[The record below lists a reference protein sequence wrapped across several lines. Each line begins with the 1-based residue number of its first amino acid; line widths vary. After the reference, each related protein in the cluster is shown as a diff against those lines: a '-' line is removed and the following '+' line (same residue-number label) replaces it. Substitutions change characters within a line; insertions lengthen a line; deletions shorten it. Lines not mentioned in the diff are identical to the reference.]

1 MSIDY
6 EILERAKLL
15 LNSDNNTTASLC
27 EQNEMIAHKVA
38 AYIEKM
44 NSSIPPELIPADVV
58 DYLCEH
64 NTDSECESYIGKIL
78 VQDYGVNPLK
88 LYATIDK
95 EKFWNIHHIFDDSFL
110 DISDIS
116 NECVINSVDN
126 IYRIT
131 SGDMM
136 QGIIGSS
143 LALCYKN
150 RPSQLEELFITFQ
163 AKPTRSM
170 MWFLCYSANHL
181 ASFDIEL
188 TNRYLISFIKSKQAI
203 LMYAGVRI
211 SKNLLKN
218 YWNVINQNVLVIIN
232 ELNNTNNNPEFKE
245 FIAVAVTFIYQVDC
259 EFPEFYSNDSL
270 FDIIFRLIKSNSDL
284 IKYFL
289 AQEVFRKIY
298 SEPLKYSSKDEKYIS
313 LLSGTKIDNN
323 KGLIDQI
330 DMLINWEVKHNKM
343 ENAWKN
349 IEIFNSMNPKIKLR
363 DSLDSVFHLILNKI
377 EEFLPNIYQ
386 NIELASNRN
395 SVGLQLIESFA
406 FERTEHIRSV
416 NWLVGIETVD
426 ILCIARKIFVTC
438 VHPEFVTYWG
448 AVVLQE
454 KIATAH
460 SDYFNLYKEWV
471 CENYPMTAQKVI
483 KQKISDEG
491 FDSRELE
498 TLQTFCSQIISERTR
513 ISQIRDFSPSQSR
526 LLAYQTEQMKQN
538 AELSKLGESKSIFF
552 NLVSRAT
559 LKYGVRSAFVQK
571 QGDIRTLRE
580 SEYAHFEF
588 SIEMPRLFI
597 SDPLFLYICTKEAF
611 PEVDKS

>member
-1 MSIDY
+1 
-6 EILERAKLL
+6 
-15 LNSDNNTTASLC
+15 
-27 EQNEMIAHKVA
+27 
-38 AYIEKM
+38 M
-44 NSSIPPELIPADVV
+44 NSSILPELIPADVV

-170 MWFLCYSANHL
+170 MWFLCYSADHL

-203 LMYAGVRI
+203 LMYAGVQI

-218 YWNVINQNVLVIIN
+218 YWNVINQNVSVIIN

-245 FIAVAVTFIYQVDC
+245 FTAAAVAFIYQVDC
-259 EFPEFYSNDSL
+259 EFPEFYSIDSL
-270 FDIIFRLIKSNSDL
+270 FDIICRLIKSNSDL

-298 SEPLKYSSKDEKYIS
+298 SGPLKYSSKDEKYIS
-313 LLSGTKIDNN
+313 LLSGTKIVFGSGENN
-323 KGLIDQI
+323 HFGSG
-330 DMLINWEVKHNKM
+330 
-343 ENAWKN
+343 ENN
-349 IEIFNSMNPKIKLR
+349 QF
-363 DSLDSVFHLILNKI
+363 
-377 EEFLPNIYQ
+377 
-386 NIELASNRN
+386 
-395 SVGLQLIESFA
+395 
-406 FERTEHIRSV
+406 
-416 NWLVGIETVD
+416 
-426 ILCIARKIFVTC
+426 
-438 VHPEFVTYWG
+438 
-448 AVVLQE
+448 
-454 KIATAH
+454 
-460 SDYFNLYKEWV
+460 
-471 CENYPMTAQKVI
+471 
-483 KQKISDEG
+483 
-491 FDSRELE
+491 
-498 TLQTFCSQIISERTR
+498 
-513 ISQIRDFSPSQSR
+513 
-526 LLAYQTEQMKQN
+526 
-538 AELSKLGESKSIFF
+538 
-552 NLVSRAT
+552 
-559 LKYGVRSAFVQK
+559 
-571 QGDIRTLRE
+571 
-580 SEYAHFEF
+580 
-588 SIEMPRLFI
+588 
-597 SDPLFLYICTKEAF
+597 
-611 PEVDKS
+611 

>member
-150 RPSQLEELFITFQ
+150 RLSQLEELFITFQ

-188 TNRYLISFIKSKQAI
+188 TNRYLISFIKNKQFSCMQA
-203 LMYAGVRI
+203 YG
-211 SKNLLKN
+211 
-218 YWNVINQNVLVIIN
+218 
-232 ELNNTNNNPEFKE
+232 
-245 FIAVAVTFIYQVDC
+245 
-259 EFPEFYSNDSL
+259 
-270 FDIIFRLIKSNSDL
+270 
-284 IKYFL
+284 
-289 AQEVFRKIY
+289 FRKIY
-298 SEPLKYSSKDEKYIS
+298 
-313 LLSGTKIDNN
+313 
-323 KGLIDQI
+323 
-330 DMLINWEVKHNKM
+330 
-343 ENAWKN
+343 
-349 IEIFNSMNPKIKLR
+349 
-363 DSLDSVFHLILNKI
+363 
-377 EEFLPNIYQ
+377 
-386 NIELASNRN
+386 
-395 SVGLQLIESFA
+395 
-406 FERTEHIRSV
+406 
-416 NWLVGIETVD
+416 
-426 ILCIARKIFVTC
+426 
-438 VHPEFVTYWG
+438 
-448 AVVLQE
+448 
-454 KIATAH
+454 
-460 SDYFNLYKEWV
+460 
-471 CENYPMTAQKVI
+471 
-483 KQKISDEG
+483 
-491 FDSRELE
+491 
-498 TLQTFCSQIISERTR
+498 
-513 ISQIRDFSPSQSR
+513 
-526 LLAYQTEQMKQN
+526 
-538 AELSKLGESKSIFF
+538 
-552 NLVSRAT
+552 
-559 LKYGVRSAFVQK
+559 
-571 QGDIRTLRE
+571 
-580 SEYAHFEF
+580 
-588 SIEMPRLFI
+588 
-597 SDPLFLYICTKEAF
+597 
-611 PEVDKS
+611 

>member
-15 LNSDNNTTASLC
+15 LFSDYDTTTSLC
-27 EQNEMIAHKVA
+27 EQNEMVAHKVA

-44 NSSIPPELIPADVV
+44 NSSILPELKPVDVV
-58 DYLCEH
+58 DYLCAH

-78 VQDYGVNPLK
+78 VQDYGVNPFE
-88 LYATIDK
+88 LYAAIDK
-95 EKFWNIHHIFDDSFL
+95 EKFWNIYHIFDDSFL
-110 DISDIS
+110 DISYVS

-126 IYRIT
+126 IYKIV
-131 SGDMM
+131 SEDMM

-170 MWFLCYSANHL
+170 MWFLCYSADHL

-203 LMYAGVRI
+203 LMYAGVQI
-211 SKNLLKN
+211 SKSLFKN
-218 YWNVINQNVLVIIN
+218 HWDVIKQDVSVIIN
-232 ELNNTNNNPEFKE
+232 ELKNAYNNTEFKE
-245 FIAVAVTFIYQVDC
+245 FTAAAVTFIYQVDC
-259 EFPEFYSNDSL
+259 EFPKLYDNDDL
-270 FDIIFRLIKSNSDL
+270 FDMTCRLIAPNSDL
-284 IKYFL
+284 IKYHF
-289 AQEVFRKIY
+289 AQEVFQKIH

-323 KGLIDQI
+323 EGLIDLI
-330 DMLINWEVKHNKM
+330 DMLISWEAKHNKT
-343 ENAWKN
+343 ENAWRN
-349 IEIFNSMNPKIKLR
+349 IETFDSMNPKFKLR
-363 DSLDSVFHLILNKI
+363 DSLNSVSHLILNKI

-395 SVGLQLIESFA
+395 SVGLQLIASFA

-416 NWLVGIETVD
+416 NWLVGIETVN

-438 VHPEFVTYWG
+438 INPEFVSHWG

-454 KIATAH
+454 KITTAH
-460 SDYFNLYKEWV
+460 SDYFNLYKELV

-483 KQKISDEG
+483 KQKINDEG
-491 FDSRELE
+491 FDSCELE
-498 TLQTFCSQIISERTR
+498 MLQTFCSQIISERIR

-538 AELSKLGESKSIFF
+538 AELAKLGESKSIYF
-552 NLVSRAT
+552 NLVSRST
-559 LKYGVRSAFVQK
+559 LKYGVRSAFIQNE
-571 QGDIRTLRE
+571 GDIRKLIE